1 MSDENTSLRGRA
13 WRGVADTIRAG
24 GYRPGDRL
32 PSERELADRL
42 GVSRST
48 LRLALHDLERS
59 GYVVRRPGRGG
70 GTFVAAPKVERDL
83 GHFTGLADYIRR
95 QGLEAGSRIL
105 SVSLA
110 PADPRAA
117 AALGIAPEDLAVHVT
132 RVRLA
137 DGEPIALERS
147 RFPVALFPD
156 LAEQALG
163 GSVYDLLRIRY
174 GRAPAHAVERIEPV
188 AADDEIAA
196 LLEVPYGTPL
206 LAIER
211 VAFDVAGVPVE
222 HADDLFRGDRTRVV
236 VWTTHDTPHDIPQDT
251 PQQAPHRPEGS
262 AP

>member
-1 MSDENTSLRGRA
+1 MPDDTPVATAPDASLRGRA

-24 GYRPGDRL
+24 GYRQGDRL

-59 GYVVRRPGRGG
+59 GFVVRRPGRGG

-83 GHFTGLADYIRR
+83 GAFSGLADYIRR
-95 QGLEAGSRIL
+95 QGLEAGARIL

-110 PADPRAA
+110 PADARVA
-117 AALGIAPEDLAVHVT
+117 AALRLAPDALAVHIT

-147 RFPVALFPD
+147 RFPAELFPD

-163 GSVYDLLRIRY
+163 GSVYELLRDRY
-174 GRAPAHAVERIEPV
+174 GRAPQHAVERIEPV
-188 AADDEIAA
+188 AADHEMAV
-196 LLEVPYGTPL
+196 LLEIPYGTPL

-211 VAFDVAGVPVE
+211 TAYDASGVPVE

-236 VWTTHDTPHDIPQDT
+236 VWTTHDHD
-251 PQQAPHRPEGS
+251 HRPEG
-262 AP
+262 PTP

>member
-1 MSDENTSLRGRA
+1 MPVDRDRESTRTADPSLRGRA

-59 GYVVRRPGRGG
+59 GFVVRRPGRGG
-70 GTFVAAPKVERDL
+70 GTFVASPKVERDL
-83 GHFTGLADYIRR
+83 GAFGGLADYIRR
-95 QGLEAGSRIL
+95 QGLEAGARIL
-105 SVSLA
+105 AVALA
-110 PADPRAA
+110 PAGPRAA
-117 AALGIAPEDLAVHVT
+117 AALGIGPDELAVHVT

-147 RFPVALFPD
+147 RFPAELFPD

-163 GSVYDLLRIRY
+163 GSVYELLRTRY
-174 GRAPAHAVERIEPV
+174 GRAPDHAVERIEPV

-196 LLEVPYGTPL
+196 LLEIPYGTPL
-206 LAIER
+206 LAVER
-211 VAFDVAGVPVE
+211 VAYDASGAPVE
-222 HADDLFRGDRTRVV
+222 HADDLFRGDRTSVV
-236 VWTTHDTPHDIPQDT
+236 VWTSH
-251 PQQAPHRPEGS
+251 APEGI